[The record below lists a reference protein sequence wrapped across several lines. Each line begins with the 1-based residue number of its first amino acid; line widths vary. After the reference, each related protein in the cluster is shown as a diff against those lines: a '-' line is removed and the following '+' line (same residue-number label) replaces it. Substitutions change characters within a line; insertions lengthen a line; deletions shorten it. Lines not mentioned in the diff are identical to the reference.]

1 MTTRDPLPSSLTP
14 DKRTLFQNQPT
25 QSSSTNTKTSLPSDS
40 FSASPTSL
48 FASHN
53 ASLPTNNHS
62 DHLKLLW
69 FHKKTEELRMYLH
82 ENTRI
87 DKQHIR
93 HIFEW

>member
-14 DKRTLFQNQPT
+14 DKRTLLQNQPT

-53 ASLPTNNHS
+53 ASLPTYNHS
-62 DHLKLLW
+62 DHVKLLW